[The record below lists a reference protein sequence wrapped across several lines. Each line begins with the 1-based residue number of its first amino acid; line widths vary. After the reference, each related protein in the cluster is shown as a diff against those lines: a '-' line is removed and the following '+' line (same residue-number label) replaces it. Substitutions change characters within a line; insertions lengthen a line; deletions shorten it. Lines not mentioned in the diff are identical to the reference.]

1 MVALIIFF
9 LILHTQNRSTTE
21 NTGSIARQC
30 NFSLVQLLVLAMMT
44 TSKKNMHENTIIK
57 TGQQRKTLVSLLTMQ
72 FFMLNCFCYQWRL
85 VSASNSNW
93 TEEKLHCEQWN
104 QYFLLLNIFFKFVSV
119 TNHFICSQLNATL
132 FRVKERTVMTEH
144 DKTST

>member
-1 MVALIIFF
+1 MYI
-9 LILHTQNRSTTE
+9 QNRSTTE

-30 NFSLVQLLVLAMMT
+30 NFSPVQLLVLAMMT

-104 QYFLLLNIFFKFVSV
+104 QYFLLLNIFLKFENGIFKFD
-119 TNHFICSQLNATL
+119 F
-132 FRVKERTVMTEH
+132 ETVYIQH
-144 DKTST
+144 HSCLLACFKALYAYLHILLHNLISH